1 MFFKWM
7 KQHLNIK
14 TFHGNSENAVK
25 TQIWIAVC
33 VYALVAIAKKTLS
46 IDASLY
52 TFLQVLGI
60 TVFEKSPISL
70 VFPRVASQTSQ
81 GRPANQLN
89 LFEL

>member
-1 MFFKWM
+1 M

-60 TVFEKSPISL
+60 TVFEK
-70 VFPRVASQTSQ
+70 A
-81 GRPANQLN
+81 
-89 LFEL
+89 LFRWCFRALPPKRAKAVPLTN